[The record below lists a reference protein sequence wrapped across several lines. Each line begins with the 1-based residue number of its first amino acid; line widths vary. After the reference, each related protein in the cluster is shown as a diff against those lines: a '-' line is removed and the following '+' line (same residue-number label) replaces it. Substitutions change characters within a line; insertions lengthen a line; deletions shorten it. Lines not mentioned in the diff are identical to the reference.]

1 MTKADHPAGE
11 PIAFKLLQGF
21 LWHPQTLSEGVSLP
35 TTLPSGAMIVMDT
48 IQAPFAFF
56 EDGTWT
62 GTQIFYQLTIL
73 EIFEDWLENDLIAA
87 RALLASQELDPI
99 LNATPTGV
107 GWSLSED
114 LRPA

>member
-1 MTKADHPAGE
+1 MIKSEHPAGE

-21 LWHPQTLSEGVSLP
+21 LWHPKTLETVTLP
-35 TTLPSGAMIVMDT
+35 TELPSGALIVMDT
-48 IQAPFAFF
+48 IEAPFAFF

-62 GTQIFYQLTIL
+62 GTQVFYQLTIL
-73 EIFEDWLENDLIAA
+73 EIFDDWLENSVIAA
-87 RALLASQELDPI
+87 RAVLASNELAPI
-99 LNATPTGV
+99 LNATPVGV